1 MREQAAGVPQDTAPP
16 RALTATMG
24 ALLGI
29 DDPAHARAVATRLDA
44 LCAGFPLA
52 ARAGL
57 HAGAGLFDAAAVLLT
72 GRRLDRLDAG
82 QRDAVCRVVAARPAV
97 AALVD
102 ALKMP
107 ALLASG
113 APGPPSRPAIVRP
126 DPELDCVP
134 AGEWPACGTADAV
147 VIGSGAG
154 GAMVARE
161 LARAGLSV
169 VIAEEGRRFGVA
181 DFRDR
186 TPAERFGELYRD
198 GGATAALGLPPVLLP
213 LGRAVGGST
222 LVNSG
227 TCYRPPAQVLE
238 RWRRHAGVGLVDRF
252 DDLVPEVE
260 RTLRVAEQP
269 MDVLG
274 RNGLLALRGAE
285 RLGWQAGPLRRN
297 APGCGGCCQCA
308 VGCPRNAKNGVHL
321 NALPQACAAGARIV
335 SELRVDRVL
344 VERGRAAGITA
355 RRPDGTRVEILS
367 PLVVVAAGA
376 TETPPLLRRSG
387 LGGHPHVGRN
397 LALHPAVSLAG
408 RFAEPVESWRGV
420 LQSVGIEQLH
430 GEGILLE
437 ATAAPPGMGTFVL
450 PGVGSGLRAEIDGS
464 AHLATLGAMIA
475 DAPSGRVHG
484 SGRALLRYRLARRDE
499 RTLRAAMCAI
509 GEVLFA
515 AGATEVL
522 TGLARHPRAA
532 DMAQLRR
539 IAEQVPPG
547 QLHLAAFHPS
557 GSARMGADA
566 RTSPV
571 DAGGRLRGV
580 HGVYVADA
588 SVLPSCP
595 TVNPQIT
602 IMAMAL
608 AIAESVVRDA
618 G

>member
-1 MREQAAGVPQDTAPP
+1 MPDGAAPR
-16 RALTATMG
+16 RALTGTVG
-24 ALLGI
+24 ALLGL
-29 DDPAHARAVATRLDA
+29 DDVADARAVAARVEA
-44 LCAGFPLA
+44 LCGGFPPF

-57 HAGAGLFDAAAVLLT
+57 HAGAGLFDATALLLT
-72 GRRLDRLDAG
+72 GRRLDRLDPAR
-82 QRDAVCRVVAARPAV
+82 RDAFCRAMTARPTA

-102 ALKMP
+102 ALKLP

-113 APGPPSRPAIVRP
+113 GQEMPERPALVRP
-126 DPELDCVP
+126 DAELDCVP
-134 AGEWPACGTADAV
+134 AHAWPARATADAV

-154 GAMVARE
+154 GAMAARE
-161 LARAGLSV
+161 LARAGLRVIV
-169 VIAEEGRRFGVA
+169 VEEGRRFGVR
-181 DFRDR
+181 DFR
-186 TPAERFGELYRD
+186 TAPPAERFGALYRD
-198 GGATAALGLPPVLLP
+198 GGATAAVGVPPVLLP

-222 LVNSG
+222 VVNSG
-227 TCYRPPAQVLE
+227 TCYRPPERVLGH
-238 RWRRHAGVGLVDRF
+238 WRAHAGVELVDRF
-252 DDLVPEVE
+252 AELVPEVE

-269 MDVLG
+269 TDVLG

-285 RLGWQAGPLRRN
+285 RLGWRASPLRRN

-308 VGCPRNAKNGVHL
+308 VGCPRNAKYGVHL

-344 VERGRAAGITA
+344 TERGHAAGIAA
-355 RRPDGTRVEILS
+355 RRPDGSRAEILA

-387 LGGHPHVGRN
+387 LGRHPELGRN
-397 LALHPAVSLAG
+397 LALHPALSVAG

-420 LQSVGIEQLH
+420 LQSVGIERWH
-430 GEGILLE
+430 DDGILLE

-450 PGVGSGLRAEIDGS
+450 PGTGSALRAEIADS

-484 SGRALLRYRLARRDE
+484 RERAVPSYRLTRRDE
-499 RTLRAAMCAI
+499 DRLRTALCVT

-515 AGATEVL
+515 AGAREVL
-522 TGLARHPRAA
+522 TGLARHPRAGSPA
-532 DMAQLRR
+532 ELRA
-539 IAEQVPPG
+539 IAARVPAR
-547 QLHLAAFHPS
+547 QLHLAAFHPT
-557 GSARMGADA
+557 GTARMGADG

-571 DAGGRLRGV
+571 DATGALRGV
-580 HGVYVADA
+580 RGVYVADA

-595 TVNPQIT
+595 TVNPQVT

-608 AIAESVVRDA
+608 AIAGAALDA
-618 G
+618 VD